1 LKFGSLSQRFD
12 LAAAELRRLG
22 GTPIFPATEIALQQ
36 MQKEIAR
43 LTPKPVP
50 PPEPDFFVKR
60 AISEKIQM
68 APGPAV
74 PMEKS
79 EAIRCPTSPLTPSE

>member
-1 LKFGSLSQRFD
+1 MTWAVPGDIRPLSQRFD

-60 AISEKIQM
+60 AEN
-68 APGPAV
+68 V
-74 PMEKS
+74 F
-79 EAIRCPTSPLTPSE
+79 